1 MLNSAME
8 KISEGDSGTVLN
20 YYGPKEFVEIC
31 DNFNQMSQAL
41 DEANRRNKRLESQ
54 KQKMIADISH
64 DLKTPITVIKGYSK
78 AVADGMTAPSEQEKY
93 LKTIYQRSSELADL
107 IEEFHD
113 YVKLEHPDSKMEL
126 ETTDLSEFAREFFAE
141 KYNEFDIG
149 GLADLIEE
157 FHDYVKLEHP
167 DSKMEL
173 ETTDLSEFAREF
185 FAEKYNEFD
194 IGGYTL
200 EADIAEKKIM
210 VNHPDSKME
219 LETTDLSEF
228 AREFFAEKYNEFD
241 IGGYTLEADIA
252 EKKIMVNLDRKKFR
266 RVLDNIT
273 GNFFKYCAPG
283 CIFYCGVEETAEQ
296 AVLILADN
304 GKGIPKEIRDSV
316 FDPFVVGEKSRAS
329 ASSGSGLGLSLVK
342 KIVEAHGGT
351 IELAAGT
358 DEKKI
363 WAGDGDS
370 EKTGSFATRFI
381 IRLPKM

>member
-1 MLNSAME
+1 MLCYSTRSFKNIIGRGKTGIFLVAVVFLAVY
-8 KISEGDSGTVLN
+8 VLVAFLFSLWIASRVKKPRICLTAQWRKFLREIPVLFLIITDRKN
-20 YYGPKEFVEIC
+20 FVEIC

-149 GLADLIEE
+149 G
-157 FHDYVKLEHP
+157 
-167 DSKMEL
+167 
-173 ETTDLSEFAREF
+173 
-185 FAEKYNEFD
+185 
-194 IGGYTL
+194 
-200 EADIAEKKIM
+200 
-210 VNHPDSKME
+210 
-219 LETTDLSEF
+219 
-228 AREFFAEKYNEFD
+228 
-241 IGGYTLEADIA
+241 YTLEADIA

-273 GNFFKYCAPG
+273 GNFFQILRARKHVLLW
-283 CIFYCGVEETAEQ
+283 CGGDCGT
-296 AVLILADN
+296 
-304 GKGIPKEIRDSV
+304 
-316 FDPFVVGEKSRAS
+316 
-329 ASSGSGLGLSLVK
+329 
-342 KIVEAHGGT
+342 GGT
-351 IELAAGT
+351 
-358 DEKKI
+358 
-363 WAGDGDS
+363 DS
-370 EKTGSFATRFI
+370 CR
-381 IRLPKM
+381 

>member
-149 GLADLIEE
+149 G
-157 FHDYVKLEHP
+157 
-167 DSKMEL
+167 
-173 ETTDLSEFAREF
+173 
-185 FAEKYNEFD
+185 
-194 IGGYTL
+194 
-200 EADIAEKKIM
+200 
-210 VNHPDSKME
+210 
-219 LETTDLSEF
+219 
-228 AREFFAEKYNEFD
+228 
-241 IGGYTLEADIA
+241 YTLEADIA

-283 CIFYCGVEETAEQ
+283 SMFYCGVEETAEQ

-329 ASSGSGLGLSLVK
+329 ASSGSGLGLPLVK
-342 KIVEAHGGT
+342 KIVEGHGGT

-358 DEKKI
+358 DENKI

-370 EKTGSFATRFI
+370 EKTGPFANRFN
-381 IRLPKM
+381 IRLPKV